1 MSRGQGR
8 RLVPSYLAPGGSSA
22 PTRNS
27 LQSLTALIATSL
39 PAKPHHT
46 PAQQR
51 LLDLTAK
58 GPLTVAESAGY
69 LRLPMGVCMMLA
81 SQLVDDGNLMA
92 RAPLSG
98 VPDGI
103 RTPGAGR
110 PDKSL
115 LERVRDGLLTAL

>member
-27 LQSLTALIATSL
+27 LQALTVLIATGLS
-39 PAKPHHT
+39 ASPHHT

-69 LRLPMGVCMMLA
+69 LRLPMGVGKMIA
-81 SQLVDDGNLMA
+81 SQLVDDGYLMA
-92 RAPLSG
+92 RAPLTG
-98 VPDGI
+98 LPDGI
-103 RTPGAGR
+103 RTPGAEQ
-110 PDKSL
+110 PTKSL
-115 LERVRDGLLTAL
+115 LERVRDGLLAL